1 MSLALEFLTPQN
13 PETSSAGIGTNWC
26 FPTVARATRTTDCSG
41 GTTARPNG
49 STTRDDQPISHPG
62 QSARFGCAI
71 PDRDSNTSELPVND
85 LLTNPGNSD

>member
-13 PETSSAGIGTNWC
+13 PETSAAGIGTNWC
-26 FPTVARATRTTDCSG
+26 FPTIARAAPTTDCSG
-41 GTTARPNG
+41 GTTPRPTG
-49 STTRDDQPISHPG
+49 STTRGDQPTSHPG
-62 QSARFGCAI
+62 QSARFGRAI